1 MSPAFRCRD
10 PDFTVRYMG
19 GPYNALSLHFVAQ
32 RMLSC
37 LFYIE
42 AASRPALYSPP
53 ETILVRLLCRIPPGG
68 EMTSL
73 ARNLFQRN
81 TNVRYR
87 GAEAT
92 WTAETLVTPTILAH
106 CRNGE
111 PFLKVLRVQI
121 NAMETAVDVRLGD
134 QLIGEQS
141 ISNCPYKLGKLI
153 EDQGL
158 DCSFGRRDH
167 CYLSGTGNEAFRLQE
182 EIQVLSDELGRFI
195 PSGRQNWI

>member
-1 MSPAFRCRD
+1 MPHAFRCRD

-19 GPYNALSLHFVAQ
+19 GPYNALSLNFVAQ

-42 AASRPALYSPP
+42 VASRPALYSPP
-53 ETILVRLLCRIPPGG
+53 ETILVRLLCRIPPSG
-68 EMTSL
+68 EMISL
-73 ARNLFQRN
+73 VRSLFQRN

-92 WTAETLVTPTILAH
+92 WTAETLVTPAILAH
-106 CRNGE
+106 CRSGE
-111 PFLKVLRVQI
+111 PFLKFLGVQI
-121 NAMETAVDVRLGD
+121 NAMETAVDVRFSD

-141 ISNCPYKLGKLI
+141 VSNCPYKLGKLI

-167 CYLSGTGNEAFRLQE
+167 CFLSETGNETCALQD

-195 PSGRQNWI
+195 PSGRQSWV